1 MSLEIKGKI
10 EKVLEIKKF
19 PKKDSPNEN
28 WVTQDYLLRTTEE
41 YNNLYCLNVF
51 GEENVENFAKY
62 NKVGDNVK
70 VLFNVNTR
78 ENNGRYF
85 TSLSSWRI
93 EKIEQA
99 EVIEGNVAVDQPGL
113 KDNDLDNLPF

>member
-10 EKVLEIKKF
+10 EKVLEVKKF
-19 PKKDSPNEN
+19 PKKNGEGE
-28 WVTQDYLLRTTEE
+28 WVTQDYLVKTDEE

-93 EKIEQA
+93 EKLEQSD
-99 EVIEGNVAVDQPGL
+99 VVEGIPTVPQPKVEDDDSG
-113 KDNDLDNLPF
+113 LPF